1 MWGSDC
7 KSNGLRLK
15 LCNVQL
21 KAGASH
27 IVNHY
32 LKTFCQLAD
41 SHMSK
46 MQCCLIT
53 THLWFVTCQNQICLH
68 PFQCTEKVGGW
79 SRCRCY
85 RCNRETWLLSCSC
98 IVQALHP
105 FTFLVTFNPTIKVTQ
120 NLPPLEI
127 SPKKFICIGW
137 LWKPECRNAER
148 NAEQEYEGQI

>member
-1 MWGSDC
+1 MAWDWNC
-7 KSNGLRLK
+7 VMYDWRLVCLTLLITTLRPSVSELT
-15 LCNVQL
+15 LR
-21 KAGASH
+21 
-27 IVNHY
+27 
-32 LKTFCQLAD
+32 CQ
-41 SHMSK
+41 K

-137 LWKPECRNAER
+137 LWKPECRNRIMKVRFSVRGYAEHHDS
-148 NAEQEYEGQI
+148 